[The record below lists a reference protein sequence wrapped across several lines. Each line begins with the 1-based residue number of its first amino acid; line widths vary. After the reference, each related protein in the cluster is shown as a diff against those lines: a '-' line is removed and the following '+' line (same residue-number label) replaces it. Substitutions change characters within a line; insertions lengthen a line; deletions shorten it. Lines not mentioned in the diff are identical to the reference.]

1 MSPSSHPHNPS
12 QGIPPAQP
20 SEQFTEQFTEQS
32 SEQLT
37 DPSQGSPKTISRWL
51 VGLGILGLAAAL
63 GSPILQRQLTAQ
75 EIAPEQSNQ
84 ATTLAVETLAVSK
97 VTGYEISRS
106 YTGEVASVRTS
117 DLGFSQGGEL
127 IQVLVSEGDPVS
139 PGQALARL
147 DSQSL
152 QAQRQQL
159 EAQRAEAQARLLE
172 LQTGARQ
179 EDIAAARA
187 QVSDIQSQLQLQEQ
201 QRSRR
206 EYLHNEGAISR
217 EQLDEVAF
225 GAAALQARL
234 EQAQSNLD
242 ELLNGTRPEQIA
254 AQQAIVQQVQ
264 ARIAQVDVDIDKSTL
279 RAPYS
284 GIIAAQQ
291 VFEGV
296 VVASGQPVLRLI
308 EDVSP
313 EARIGIPQTVAS
325 RLQIGDPVTV
335 LLGADPHTA
344 TVKSLLPEVDPNTRT
359 QLVVLQLDRSALSQ
373 ANPGQTVRVE
383 LTETVPAEG
392 LWVPTQALSQDI
404 RGLWTAYAV
413 VPTQSDTHVVQP
425 KVVEILHQE
434 GDRVLVQ
441 GTLQPG
447 DQIVSSGIHRLI
459 PGQPVRPIQV
469 N

>member
-1 MSPSSHPHNPS
+1 MSTSSNLDRPS
-12 QGIPPAQP
+12 QEIPNSQTPDQ
-20 SEQFTEQFTEQS
+20 STEDQFIDDQS
-32 SEQLT
+32 P
-37 DPSQGSPKTISRWL
+37 DPGQRSPKTVLRWL
-51 VGLGILGLAAAL
+51 IGLGGFGLAITL
-63 GSPILQRQLTAQ
+63 GSPILQRQLIAQ
-75 EIAPEQSNQ
+75 EIAPDESFEV
-84 ATTLAVETLAVSK
+84 TTLAVETLSVSG
-97 VTGYEISRS
+97 VSGYDVSRS
-106 YTGEVASVRTS
+106 YTGEITSVRSS
-117 DLGFSQGGEL
+117 DLGFSRGGEL
-127 IQVLVSEGDPVS
+127 VQVLVSEGDPVIS
-139 PGQALARL
+139 GQALARL

-152 QAQRQQL
+152 QAQRLQL

-187 QVSDIQSQLQLQEQ
+187 QVSDLQNQLQLQEQ

-206 EYLHNEGAISR
+206 EYLYNEGAISR
-217 EQLDEVAF
+217 EQLDEISF

-234 EQAQSNLD
+234 DQAQSNLN

-254 AQQAIVQQVQ
+254 AQQAVVQQVE
-264 ARIAQVDVDIDKSTL
+264 ARIAQVDVDLDKSTL

-284 GIIAAQQ
+284 GIIAAQE

-296 VVASGQPVLRLI
+296 VVGSGQPVLRLI
-308 EDVSP
+308 EDLSP

-325 RLQIGDPVTV
+325 RLQVGDPVTV
-335 LLGADPHTA
+335 LVGSDPYAA
-344 TVKSLLPEVDPNTRT
+344 TVKSLLPEVNAMTRT
-359 QLVVLQLDRSALSQ
+359 QLVVFQLDRSALGQ

-383 LTETVPAEG
+383 LTETVPVDG

-404 RGLWTAYAV
+404 RGLWTTYAV
-413 VPTQSDTHVVQP
+413 VPTESDTHAVQP

-434 GDRVLVQ
+434 GDWALVQ

-447 DQIVSSGIHRLI
+447 DQIVASGIHRLI
-459 PGQPVRPIQV
+459 PGQPVRPIEV

>member
-1 MSPSSHPHNPS
+1 MSVSSHPHHQS
-12 QGIPPAQP
+12 QGILESQPLEQP
-20 SEQFTEQFTEQS
+20 SDVATEQ
-32 SEQLT
+32 
-37 DPSQGSPKTISRWL
+37 PQGSPKNPLHWL
-51 VGLGILGLAAAL
+51 IGLGILGLAVAL
-63 GSPILQRQLTAQ
+63 GSPILQRQLIAQ
-75 EIAPEQSNQ
+75 EIAPVESPET
-84 ATTLAVETLAVSK
+84 TTLAVETLTVDG
-97 VTGYEISRS
+97 VTGYEVSRS
-106 YTGEVASVRTS
+106 YTGEVTSVRSS
-117 DLGFSQGGEL
+117 DLGFSRGGEL
-127 IQVLVSEGDPVS
+127 VQVLVREGDPVA
-139 PGQALARL
+139 PGQALAVL

-159 EAQRAEAQARLLE
+159 EAQQAEAQARLLE

-201 QRSRR
+201 QQSRR
-206 EYLHNEGAISR
+206 EYLYNEGAISR
-217 EQLDEVAF
+217 EQLDEVSF

-234 EQAQSNLD
+234 DQAQSNLN

-254 AQQAIVQQVQ
+254 AQQAIVQQVE

-296 VVASGQPVLRLI
+296 VVGSGQPVLRLI

-325 RLQIGDPVTV
+325 RLQVGDPVTV
-335 LLGADPHTA
+335 LVGSDPYTA

-359 QLVVLQLDRSALSQ
+359 QLVVFQLDRSALSQ

-383 LTETVPAEG
+383 LTETVPVEG
-392 LWVPTQALSQDI
+392 LWVPIQALTQDI
-404 RGLWTAYAV
+404 RGLWTTYAV
-413 VPTQSDTHVVQP
+413 VPTESDTHAVQP

-459 PGQPVRPIQV
+459 PGQPVRPIEV